1 MALIKSIKRIL
12 RGCVNLMVY
21 ENWNVFFFKKVPESD
36 NSDKSEPSTS
46 SSSAY
51 AACAADRVVKVS
63 SKTKKRQYNDSSI
76 AIITEYFINLK
87 SQHNQHE
94 QVMKKDAKES
104 TWSEPSCGRDQRL
117 RSPDNCW
124 DRHTAVNCQAH
135 KHWKKLQRFSCQ
147 TVWLE
152 GKSMTCLQILKN

>member
-1 MALIKSIKRIL
+1 MTGIECNGANKEYK
-12 RGCVNLMVY
+12 
-21 ENWNVFFFKKVPESD
+21 ENFERLCESETGMFFFKKVPESD

-104 TWSEPSCGRDQRL
+104 T
-117 RSPDNCW
+117 
-124 DRHTAVNCQAH
+124 
-135 KHWKKLQRFSCQ
+135 
-147 TVWLE
+147 
-152 GKSMTCLQILKN
+152 